1 MKRLFPLLVVV
12 VACLV
17 LAPVALAQSR
27 VQCDPP
33 GGWGGGAA
41 TFRAVGS
48 VSSVDTSGTPNTITV
63 AVDCGRPDLCQ
74 STITVNITS
83 DTQLFAASCGQ
94 KSAATMADVAVG
106 DQIALC
112 GTVDSSSGSA
122 VYTASVVCV
131 RVPHFACSG
140 SVSAVDTTDT
150 PNTITVAVD
159 CGRPDLCQTTITVNI
174 TDDTQLFSVAC
185 GQKSAAT
192 MADVAVGDRIAVR
205 GTIDSSSGSP
215 VYTASVVCVHVP
227 HFACVGSV
235 SGTDTTDT
243 PNTIT
248 VAVDRGRPDLCQ
260 STIPVI
266 VTADTQLFSVA
277 GGQRSA
283 VTLGQINNLDR
294 VAVCGTIDA
303 SSGSP
308 LYTATAVFDFGAA
321 ASLPTPVCQPG
332 SLQVGAK
339 HAGRGDALKLGFKVS
354 DPMPGAG
361 TANVT
366 LALTTMKGRKLASL
380 SVSGVTLNKA
390 TKVSFKLRKALIR
403 GTYRIVARA
412 TDWAGNQQLKA
423 ATAIL
428 KVK

>member
-1 MKRLFPLLVVV
+1 MKRLIPLLVVV
-12 VACLV
+12 VACLI

-33 GGWGGGAA
+33 GGWGGGAS

-48 VSSVDTSGTPNTITV
+48 VSGVDTSDTPNTITV
-63 AVDCGRPDLCQ
+63 AVDCGRPDLSQ
-74 STITVNITS
+74 SSITVNITD

-106 DQIALC
+106 DRIAVR
-112 GTVDSSSGSA
+112 GTIDASSGSA

-159 CGRPDLCQTTITVNI
+159 CGRPDLCQSTLTVNI
-174 TDDTQLFSVAC
+174 TDDTLLFSVAC

-192 MADVAVGDRIAVR
+192 MLDVAVGDRIAVC
-205 GTIDSSSGSP
+205 GTIDDSSGSP
-215 VYTASVVCVHVP
+215 LYTASVVCVRVP

-235 SGTDTTDT
+235 SGTDPTDT

-248 VAVDRGRPDLCQ
+248 VAVDRGFPDLCQ
-260 STIPVI
+260 STIPVNLA
-266 VTADTQLFSVA
+266 ADTQLFSVA
-277 GGQRSA
+277 GGQKSA

-294 VAVCGTIDA
+294 VAICGTIDN

-308 LYTATAVFDFGAA
+308 VYTAAEVFDFGAA

-332 SLQVGAK
+332 SLQVAAK
-339 HAGRGDALKLGFKVS
+339 HASRGDALKLGFKVT

-361 TANVT
+361 TADVT

-390 TKVSFKLRKALIR
+390 TKVSFKLRKALVR

-412 TDWAGNQQLKA
+412 TDWAGNKQVKA
-423 ATAIL
+423 ATATL
-428 KVK
+428 RVK